1 MTDRRT
7 PPLPPDADVDGAT
20 DKNLALASDFIRG
33 PLSDDGVPNG
43 AASILLP
50 AADALTATNIRIGLT
65 ATGAARTSTSATFT
79 RPQRR
84 VEPLPVATRAPGA
97 WRGTTCAPPPGG
109 FRRRRLT
116 VIAPGSRRVG

>member
-84 VEPLPVATRAPGA
+84 VEPLPVATRDRGRGEAPSA
-97 WRGTTCAPPPGG
+97 
-109 FRRRRLT
+109 RRLP
-116 VIAPGSRRVG
+116 AGSGGAGSP